1 MNIYTLCI
9 RMKGIFS
16 VLIEVY
22 GRYVVPSFHKRYSQ
36 TGLDYFDKVNP
47 LVIIKIIEY
56 DAKPFTIQC
65 L

>member
-1 MNIYTLCI
+1 
-9 RMKGIFS
+9 MKGIFS

-36 TGLDYFDKVNP
+36 TGLDCFDEVNP